1 MRQGG
6 IYPRNS
12 SSNGTFS
19 INYQL
24 ESGFYSLIDERGEVQ
39 RCYGRSG
46 IFEDMLWREE
56 DLSLTPWGLA
66 GSIPL
71 PTYGAVK
78 WVAYST
84 GYEMKYPQTLLD
96 KRMRMKG

>member
-1 MRQGG
+1 MGG
-6 IYPRNS
+6 
-12 SSNGTFS
+12 
-19 INYQL
+19 
-24 ESGFYSLIDERGEVQ
+24 SGLL
-39 RCYGRSG
+39 
-46 IFEDMLWREE
+46 EDMLWREE
-56 DLSLTPWGLA
+56 DLSLTPWGQA

-96 KRMRMKG
+96 KRTHMKG